1 MTPRQLAAFDQ
12 LRHWRQEEELANLA
26 EAVWMAHH
34 ADKDAFAKMIK
45 QMRS

>member
-1 MTPRQLAAFDQ
+1 MTPRQLAAFEQ

-26 EAVWMAHH
+26 EAFRMAQH